1 MTPKRLPVSQNSL
14 FETVCRN
21 LFDIFKVAFSLMQ
34 VFSRGFVVTAMTKVL
49 PLPFCVAVSSF
60 GFAALH
66 LSPNSVLPLL
76 LLGTGADVVYLR
88 SGANL
93 LAPYLLHALWNTS
106 QVLAIALQGKVS
118 FV

>member
-1 MTPKRLPVSQNSL
+1 
-14 FETVCRN
+14 
-21 LFDIFKVAFSLMQ
+21 
-34 VFSRGFVVTAMTKVL
+34 VFWRGFIITAMTKVL
-49 PLPFCVAVSSF
+49 PLPLCVAFSSF

-66 LSPNSVLPLL
+66 LSPSNFLPLL
-76 LLGTGADVVYLR
+76 LLGAAADVVYLR

-106 QVLAIALQGKVS
+106 QVLAIALLGKDS